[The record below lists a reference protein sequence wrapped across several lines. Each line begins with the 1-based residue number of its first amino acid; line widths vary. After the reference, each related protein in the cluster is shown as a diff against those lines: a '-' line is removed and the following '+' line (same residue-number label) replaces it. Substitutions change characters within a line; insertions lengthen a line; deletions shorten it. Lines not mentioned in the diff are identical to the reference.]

1 MTNTMPRLLS
11 LLLLLCTSA
20 GLAAQPGNNNYLTAS
35 DSDPA
40 ATRLVNELRQKYD
53 GYRTLQADFRLVIDI
68 PGTEV
73 ETQSGTLSRSGDKFH
88 FSLGNQEGISDG
100 EAVYFIMHGSKEVQ
114 ISNVP
119 EPGETDGL
127 LTPQSIFS
135 FYDSGVF
142 ILSLQGE
149 ETHNGRIVEVIELKP
164 SDRDNSDFTK
174 MRMLVDKNRTEVVSV
189 VAFSRDG
196 SRFTFHL
203 DETVANESI
212 PADRFAYD
220 KSNYEGYYESDLRF

>member
-1 MTNTMPRLLS
+1 MPRLLS
-11 LLLLLCTSA
+11 FLLLICTSA
-20 GLAAQPGNNNYLTAS
+20 GLAAQPGNNNYLNSA

-40 ATRLVNELRQKYD
+40 ATRLVNELREKYE
-53 GYRTLQADFRLVIDI
+53 GYRTIQADFRLVIDI
-68 PGTEV
+68 PGSEV
-73 ETQSGTLSRSGDKFH
+73 ETQTGRLSRSGDKFH

-100 EAVYFIMHGSKEVQ
+100 EAVYFIMHGSEEIQ

-135 FYDSGVF
+135 FYDSGQF

-149 ETHNGRIVEVIELKP
+149 DTQNGRVVEVVELKP

-189 VAFSRDG
+189 VAFARDG

-212 PADRFAYD
+212 PANRFTYD
-220 KSNYEGYYESDLRF
+220 KSRYEGYYESDLRF